1 VSPEPRQVRRSIL
14 PTRRLITSEPAMITA
29 LDAVLPQNERFLR
42 DRFGSQLRDGACVL
56 DADHEVG
63 YVRLEF
69 GTRRGPD
76 SAYWDGWFSV
86 TRTRAEHPLRGKVTH
101 GPLVQLI
108 GGNP

>member
-1 VSPEPRQVRRSIL
+1 MTTLVHS
-14 PTRRLITSEPAMITA
+14 
-29 LDAVLPQNERFLR
+29 VLPQNERHLH
-42 DRFGSQLRDGACVL
+42 DSFGSPLRDGACVL

-86 TRTRAEHPLRGKVTH
+86 TRTRTEHPLRGKLTY
-101 GPLVQLI
+101 GALVQLI
-108 GGNP
+108 GSAP